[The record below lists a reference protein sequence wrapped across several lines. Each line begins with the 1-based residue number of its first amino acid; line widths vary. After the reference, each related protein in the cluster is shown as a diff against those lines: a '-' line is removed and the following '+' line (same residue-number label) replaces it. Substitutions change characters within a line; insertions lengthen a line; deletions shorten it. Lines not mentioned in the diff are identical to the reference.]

1 MSEVDELVPPA
12 WRAEEAERA
21 VIGAVIVAPEMME
34 SLQVRLNPRDFFDKS
49 LGQLFD
55 FLLDMHT
62 LGEPIGDLAF
72 VVGRLRET
80 KFWVDIGRQA
90 GLARLATE
98 CPNAKHA
105 VHYAS
110 QVREAADRR
119 RLADISSAF
128 YQRLMDPLIKPD
140 ESIKLLEAKIATTGF
155 KAGVDAVRISEA
167 SKQAID
173 RAVKFREVGDA
184 VGVQTGLYTI
194 DNQTG
199 GLFPEEL
206 TVLAARPSIGKSA
219 LGAQIA
225 YHAASQNRPA
235 LFVSLE
241 MAEWELAARTL
252 ASESSV
258 DGRLIRAATLTDD
271 NIEEL
276 RAVQQ
281 SQEALPL
288 WIWRPQRAT
297 VAEIR
302 AKAREIAATSGL
314 ALLVVDYLSLVRAD
328 DPRAFRRDQLSQIGK
343 DLKELANE
351 MEIPVL
357 ALAQLNRTSEGERPK
372 LSHLAESGTIEQDA
386 NSVWLLHR
394 EDRNSPETLLM
405 IEKNRSGPTGDLKLT
420 YDLGRTTFRDCPDED
435 SPGEFG

>member
-1 MSEVDELVPPA
+1 MDDQEASMVPLA

-21 VIGAVIVAPEMME
+21 VIGAVIIDSLVME
-34 SLQVRLNPRDFFDKS
+34 SLVTRLNPRDFFDEA
-49 LGQLFD
+49 LGRLFD

-72 VVGRLRET
+72 LVGRLRET

-90 GLARLATE
+90 GLAKMATE

-105 VHYAS
+105 IFYAA
-110 QVREAADRR
+110 QIREAADRR
-119 RLADISSAF
+119 RLAAISSEF
-128 YQRLMDPLIKPD
+128 YERLMDPNYKPD
-140 ESIKLLEAKIATTGF
+140 ESIKLLDAKIATTGF
-155 KAGVDAVRISEA
+155 KAGVEAVRISDA
-167 SKQAID
+167 SRQAID
-173 RAVKFREVGDA
+173 RAVKSRESADA
-184 VGVQTGLYTI
+184 VGVQTGLYSI
-194 DNQTG
+194 DNATG

-225 YHAASQNRPA
+225 YHSASQRRPA

-252 ASESSV
+252 AAESTV
-258 DGRLIRAATLTDD
+258 DGRVIRAATLTDD

-276 RAVQQ
+276 RSVQHA
-281 SQEALPL
+281 QETLPL
-288 WIWRPQRAT
+288 WIWRPQRAS

-302 AKAREIAATSGL
+302 CKAREIAATSGL
-314 ALLVVDYLSLVRAD
+314 ALLVVDYLSLVRPD

-351 MEIPVL
+351 LKIPIL

-394 EDRNSPETLLM
+394 EDRASVKSLLL
-405 IEKNRSGPTGDLKLT
+405 IEKNRSGPTGDIELE
-420 YDLGRTTFRDCPDED
+420 YDPGRTTFRDYVAD
-435 SPGEFG
+435 FQ